1 METTTTALSTADW
14 LVRFLLLPAAVIA
27 VIWFLWAL
35 PQWLRR
41 SSFRPGEP
49 WVGEPLWVG
58 APRELES
65 AAANRAA
72 IAGSGEQSLSDAPDD
87 RGGASARW

>member
-14 LVRFLLLPAAVIA
+14 LVRFMLLPAAVIA

-58 APRELES
+58 APREL
-65 AAANRAA
+65 AAAGRVA
-72 IAGSGEQSLSDAPDD
+72 IAGSGELSLSDTPDD

>member
-1 METTTTALSTADW
+1 M
-14 LVRFLLLPAAVIA
+14 LLPAAVIA

-58 APRELES
+58 APRELGRR
-65 AAANRAA
+65 NLRATSEET
-72 IAGSGEQSLSDAPDD
+72 IHGKDSNGAGNHKPNLRVSEQSSDKF
-87 RGGASARW
+87 SM

>member
-14 LVRFLLLPAAVIA
+14 LVRFMLLPAAVIA

-58 APRELES
+58 APREL
-65 AAANRAA
+65 AAALH
-72 IAGSGEQSLSDAPDD
+72 SLEPLHAFPQPLSRSDLASLMIRFPD
-87 RGGASARW
+87 